1 MRILIQIGFVVAAW
15 HSTNRTL
22 RAIYTHARAYWISNS
37 RFVVLFA
44 WRFARVRNMNIKRM
58 QRIRWRRRKKRKKNC
73 VQSINFMRRRIYF
86 IICKQLAE
94 CILVYLVNCVYRFVR
109 FVFTFGFPLGVT
121 VFRYIFFF
129 VAVLPLTV
137 PPPPPS
143 TVATTAAIWNAMR
156 EIRVNRWRKKT
167 GWRKWWANII
177 HSHIFFVI
185 SISKCADRAKIKMT
199 IGHFQFAF
207 V

>member
-129 VAVLPLTV
+129 RCCFATDSAAATAVDCCHNSSNLKC
-137 PPPPPS
+137 
-143 TVATTAAIWNAMR
+143 NAR
-156 EIRVNRWRKKT
+156 NKSESVEKKKQV
-167 GWRKWWANII
+167 GAN
-177 HSHIFFVI
+177 
-185 SISKCADRAKIKMT
+185 DGRT
-199 IGHFQFAF
+199 
-207 V
+207 

>member
-156 EIRVNRWRKKT
+156 EIRVNRWRKKNRLAQMMGEHNT
-167 GWRKWWANII
+167 QSYILRYF
-177 HSHIFFVI
+177 H
-185 SISKCADRAKIKMT
+185 
-199 IGHFQFAF
+199 
-207 V
+207 